1 MVANILKS
9 TWVKVAAAAVVII
22 GVGIA
27 TPWWWPTL
35 SGWVDATLA
44 AQRSGGAGSHGHDDH
59 AGHDHGEAGHAGH
72 DHAHEAGHSEE
83 SSLELTPQARANLGL
98 TPENVR
104 PIQLTTFWRT
114 ISVPAVIVPKPGR
127 SQIVVSSPLSGIV
140 THVHAVTGE
149 AVMPGDLL
157 FEVRLTYEDLVETQ
171 TQYLKII
178 SELEVENREVA
189 RLEQAAQSGAISGKS
204 LLDRRYA
211 KEKLEASLRAQR
223 EALRLHGLSDRQ
235 IDAIGQQGKL
245 LQDLQI
251 VAPDLDR
258 HDEKEEIRL
267 SQSPYRP
274 ISMQTRP
281 SLPTQTATEQFA
293 MPQSAN
299 PQFTNPQSTNPQAE
313 TSQLPQ
319 SHPLVID
326 GSLVHKGQ
334 SVAAGEKLCTLS
346 DYTQMYIEGKAFEQ
360 DVAAVSSA
368 VQRGWSVSAKF
379 PDGGGSGP
387 VDGLKIAYV
396 GNSIDPASRKLSVFV
411 ELPNEVLSD
420 TTNAEGQRFIN
431 WKYRLGQRL
440 ELTIPVE
447 QWPNQIVLPVE
458 AVVKDGADWY
468 AFVQNGSHFH
478 RTPVHVQ
485 YRDQTSAVIANDGS
499 LFPGDVVAMRSAH
512 QMQMA
517 LKNKSGGGVDPH
529 AGHNH

>member
-1 MVANILKS
+1 MLSNISKT
-9 TWVKVAAAAVVII
+9 TWIKVAVAALVIVV
-22 GVGIA
+22 VGMSY
-27 TPWWWPTL
+27 PWWWPAM

-44 AQRSGGAGSHGHDDH
+44 ARRNAAADVEGGGDH
-59 AGHDHGEAGHAGH
+59 AGHDHGAEGHAGH
-72 DHAHEAGHSEE
+72 DDAHEPGHSEE

-98 TPENVR
+98 TADYAR

-149 AVMPGDLL
+149 AVMPGNLL
-157 FEVRLTYEDLVETQ
+157 FDVRLTYEDLVETQ
-171 TQYLKII
+171 TLYLKTL

-235 IDAIGQQGKL
+235 VDAIGQQGKL

-258 HDEKEEIRL
+258 HSEKEEMRL
-267 SQSPYRP
+267 SQTPYRP
-274 ISMQTRP
+274 VSAQAQSLIP
-281 SLPTQTATEQFA
+281 SQPTA
-293 MPQSAN
+293 PQV
-299 PQFTNPQSTNPQAE
+299 PQA
-313 TSQLPQ
+313 
-319 SHPLVID
+319 HPLVIED
-326 GSLVHKGQ
+326 LLVQKGQ

-346 DYTQMYIEGKAFEQ
+346 DFSRLYIEGKAFEQ
-360 DVAAVSSA
+360 DVAAVSA
-368 VQRGWSVSAKF
+368 AAQQGWTVSAEF
-379 PDGGGSGP
+379 PEAAGNGT
-387 VDGLKIAYV
+387 VAGLKIAFV
-396 GNSIDPASRKLSVFV
+396 GNSIDPTSRKLSIFV

-440 ELTIPVE
+440 ELKIPV
-447 QWPNQIVLPVE
+447 
-458 AVVKDGADWY
+458 
-468 AFVQNGSHFH
+468 
-478 RTPVHVQ
+478 
-485 YRDQTSAVIANDGS
+485 
-499 LFPGDVVAMRSAH
+499 
-512 QMQMA
+512 
-517 LKNKSGGGVDPH
+517 
-529 AGHNH
+529 

>member
-1 MVANILKS
+1 MSSKLSKA
-9 TWVKVAAAAVVII
+9 TWIKAAGAALVVVV
-22 GVGIA
+22 VGLSY
-27 TPWWWPTL
+27 PWWWPAM

-44 AQRSGGAGSHGHDDH
+44 ARRTAAAAGHGHDEH
-59 AGHDHGEAGHAGH
+59 AGHDHGAEDQAGH

-98 TPENVR
+98 TPEYLR
-104 PIQLTTFWRT
+104 PIALTTYWRT

-189 RLEQAAQSGAISGKS
+189 RLEQVAQSGAISGKS

-211 KEKLEASLRAQR
+211 KEKLEAALRAQR

-251 VAPDLDR
+251 IAPDLDR
-258 HDEKEEIRL
+258 HSEKEEMRL
-267 SQSPYRP
+267 SQSRYRP
-274 ISMQTRP
+274 ISLQTQP
-281 SLPTQTATEQFA
+281 SLPTQSSLPTQPTA
-293 MPQSAN
+293 P
-299 PQFTNPQSTNPQAE
+299 
-313 TSQLPQ
+313 QLPQ

-346 DYTQMYIEGKAFEQ
+346 DFSQLYIEGKAFEQ
-360 DVAAVSSA
+360 DVAAVSTA
-368 VQRGWSVSAKF
+368 AQRGWTVSAEF
-379 PDGGGSGP
+379 PDGGGSGT

-396 GNSIDPASRKLSVFV
+396 GNSIDPSSRKLSIFV

-420 TTNAEGQRFIN
+420 TTNGDGQRFIN

-440 ELTIPVE
+440 ELKIPVE
-447 QWPNQIVLPVE
+447 QWSDQIVLPVE

-485 YRDQTSAVIANDGS
+485 YRGQTSVVIANDGS